1 MSYEL
6 KKEHIMAK
14 NKTMSTYDRIMKD
27 SERKQHFEEKY
38 AQFLLS
44 EIILGL
50 MEQEK
55 ISVRALARSVGI
67 SPAVIQDIRSGKRK
81 NITVK
86 NLLGIVAALGAK
98 VKIEK
103 GKDTYSL

>member
-1 MSYEL
+1 MS
-6 KKEHIMAK
+6 
-14 NKTMSTYDRIMKD
+14 KTESTFDREMKD
-27 SERKQHFEEKY
+27 PKRRARFEEKY

-55 ISVRALARSVGI
+55 ISVRALAQDVGI

-86 NLLGIVAALGAK
+86 NLLGIVSALGGT

-103 GKDTYSL
+103 GQHSYSLME

>member
-1 MSYEL
+1 MGDIMT
-6 KKEHIMAK
+6 KK
-14 NKTMSTYDRIMKD
+14 KTKSTYDEFMQD
-27 SERKQHFEEKY
+27 SKWRQRFEDKY

-55 ISVRALARSVGI
+55 MSIRELARLVGV
-67 SPAVIQDIRSGKRK
+67 SPTVINGIRTGTRK
-81 NITVK
+81 NLTFK
-86 NLLGIVAALGAK
+86 NFLGLASALGAK

-103 GKDTYSL
+103 GKDSYLLLDD

>member
-1 MSYEL
+1 
-6 KKEHIMAK
+6 
-14 NKTMSTYDRIMKD
+14 MKD
-27 SERKQHFEEKY
+27 PKRKERFEEKY

-44 EIILGL
+44 EILLGL

-55 ISVRALARSVGI
+55 ISVRALAKSVGI

-86 NLLGIVAALGAK
+86 NLLGIVAALGAT
-98 VKIEK
+98 VSIGK
-103 GKDTYSL
+103 GRKTYSLS

>member
-1 MSYEL
+1 MTKT
-6 KKEHIMAK
+6 KKA
-14 NKTMSTYDRIMKD
+14 STYDRLMISSKRR
-27 SERKQHFEEKY
+27 ERFEEKY
-38 AQFLLS
+38 ARFMLS
-44 EIILGL
+44 EIVLGL

-55 ISVRALARSVGI
+55 ISVRQLAHAVGI

-86 NLLGIVAALGAK
+86 NLLGIASALGAS

-103 GKDTYSL
+103 GTKSYCLLE

>member
-1 MSYEL
+1 
-6 KKEHIMAK
+6 MA
-14 NKTMSTYDRIMKD
+14 NNRIASTYDRMMKD
-27 SERKQHFEEKY
+27 PKRKERFEEKY
-38 AQFLLS
+38 TQFLLS

-55 ISVRALARSVGI
+55 ISVRALAKSVGI

-86 NLLGIVAALGAK
+86 NLIGIVAALGAT
-98 VKIEK
+98 VTIEK
-103 GKDTYSL
+103 GRKTYSLS

>member
-1 MSYEL
+1 
-6 KKEHIMAK
+6 MAK
-14 NKTMSTYDRIMKD
+14 KNTESTYDEFMKD
-27 SERKQHFEEKY
+27 PKWRKRFEEKY

-55 ISVRALARSVGI
+55 LSVRALARMVGV
-67 SPAVIQDIRSGKRK
+67 SPTVINGIRTGKRK
-81 NITVK
+81 NLTFK
-86 NLLGIVAALGAK
+86 NFLGLASALGAK

-103 GKDTYSL
+103 GKETYSLLD

>member
-1 MSYEL
+1 MS
-6 KKEHIMAK
+6 KKK
-14 NKTMSTYDRIMKD
+14 QSPSSTF
-27 SERKQHFEEKY
+27 ERLMRNPKRKARFEDKY

-55 ISVRALARSVGI
+55 ISVRALARKVGI
-67 SPAVIQDIRSGKRK
+67 SPAVIQDIRSGKRM

-86 NLLGIVAALGAK
+86 NLLGIATSLGAT
-98 VKIEK
+98 VRIEK
-103 GKDTYSL
+103 DDISYSLVE

>member
-1 MSYEL
+1 MP
-6 KKEHIMAK
+6 KKKPI
-14 NKTMSTYDRIMKD
+14 STFDRVMKD
-27 SERKQHFEEKY
+27 PKRKGRFEDAY

-55 ISVRALARSVGI
+55 ISVRALARKAGI
-67 SPAVIQDIRSGKRK
+67 SPAVIQDIRSGSRS

-86 NLLGIVAALGAK
+86 NLLGIVSSLGAR
-98 VKIEK
+98 VMIEK
-103 GKDTYSL
+103 GSDSYLLVD

>member
-1 MSYEL
+1 
-6 KKEHIMAK
+6 MAK
-14 NKTMSTYDRIMKD
+14 NRIASTYDRMMKD
-27 SERKQHFEEKY
+27 PKRKERFEEKY
-38 AQFLLS
+38 TQFLLS

-55 ISVRALARSVGI
+55 ISVRALAKSVGI

-86 NLLGIVAALGAK
+86 NLIGIVAALGAT
-98 VKIEK
+98 VTIEK
-103 GKDTYSL
+103 GRKTYSLS